1 MRSLGAVTIAAFA
14 VLLLAPAATAGTE
27 GPERLT
33 RADATAIVGYRSE
46 AALKAALA
54 TYPGTILRR
63 LPVLGAAEVRPHI
76 PLARFAAS
84 MRRLPGIVYVQR
96 PRPRAEAAEP
106 ALLTAPSRA
115 TPYQWQWYATR
126 THLVP
131 EAALRGAA
139 NVTIAVIDTG
149 ADVSAPD
156 LAAKA
161 PQGFDLDTGSTS
173 IEDAHGHGTFVASLA
188 AGSVTNGEGI
198 AGSGGD
204 ARLLVIRA
212 GGKGRFTDL
221 DEARAIVAAVERGAK
236 IINLSFGGTRTSA
249 TEQRAIDF
257 AASRGVLLVAAVGNE
272 FSRGNPVEYPAALL
286 QPEGSSGKDGV
297 GLAVAASTTA
307 GRWASFSNTG
317 SWVSL
322 AAPGEAVFGA
332 VSSLSSPNAYPRVAL
347 SGSSAGLYGFGTG
360 TSYAAPQVAGAAAL
374 VWGANPSLSAADVAR
389 ILKETAQGGGRWTPE
404 LGYGVVDV
412 AAAVARATGQPAAA
426 PATEI
431 RTVPLSLSAS
441 KTRVRAAARL
451 ALTATLAPGKEI
463 VLEIL
468 GPGGWQEQ
476 SRAVADPDG
485 KVKWQLSLAPG
496 KHRLRARHETLT
508 SRPLAIVVSR

>member
-1 MRSLGAVTIAAFA
+1 MRSAGAVTIAAFA
-14 VLLLAPAATAGTE
+14 VLLLAPTATAGAE
-27 GPERLT
+27 GPERLA
-33 RADATAIVGYRSE
+33 RAGSTAIVGYRSE
-46 AALKAALA
+46 VALKAALA
-54 TYPGTILRR
+54 KYPGTILRR
-63 LPVLGAAEVRPHI
+63 LAVLGAAEVRPHI

-84 MRRLPGIVYVQR
+84 VRRLPGIAYVQR
-96 PRPRAEAAEP
+96 PRPRTEAAEP

-131 EAALRGAA
+131 EWALRAAA
-139 NVTIAVIDTG
+139 NVTVAVIDTG

-212 GGKGRFTDL
+212 GTGKGRFTDL
-221 DEARAIVAAVERGAK
+221 DEARAIVAAVERGAR
-236 IINLSFGGTRTSA
+236 IINLSFGGARTSA
-249 TEQRAIDF
+249 TEQRAIEF
-257 AASRGVLLVAAVGNE
+257 AASRGVLLVAAVGND

-286 QPEGSSGKDGV
+286 QPERSNGNGGV
-297 GLAVAASTTA
+297 GLAVAASTAT
-307 GRWASFSNTG
+307 GKWAPFSNTG

-322 AAPGEAVFGA
+322 AAPGEGVFAA
-332 VSSLSSPNAYPRVAL
+332 VSSLSSPTAYPRVQL
-347 SGSSAGLYGFGTG
+347 PGSSSGLYGFGTG
-360 TSYAAPQVAGAAAL
+360 TSYAAPQVAGAAAI
-374 VWGANPSLSAADVAR
+374 VWGANLSLTAADVAR
-389 ILKETAQGGGRWTPE
+389 ILKDTAQGGGRWTPE

-412 AAAVARATGQPAAA
+412 ATAVARATGQIAA
-426 PATEI
+426 PATDL
-431 RTVPLSLSAS
+431 RTVPFILSAS
-441 KTRVRAAARL
+441 KTKVRAATRV

-463 VLEIL
+463 VLELL
-468 GPGGWQEQ
+468 GPGGWREQ
-476 SRAVADPDG
+476 ARAVADPDG
-485 KVKWQLSLAPG
+485 KVKW
-496 KHRLRARHETLT
+496 
-508 SRPLAIVVSR
+508 